1 MMLRRHHAAVIS
13 IGPLE
18 SFSSVH
24 VDDNGISKGHEP
36 LSIHSQVKQIAKN
49 GHFRR
54 IIAKKLQARNILRKW
69 NRPRAHAWRI
79 GRVLRIRSGS
89 SQLKGEDG
97 ELWILE

>member
-49 GHFRR
+49 GHFHR

-69 NRPRAHAWRI
+69 SRPRANAWRI

-97 ELWILE
+97 ELWI